1 MKSLENIPSA
11 KSLVRCHRSY
21 FINPRQVRVLS
32 RNKEG
37 FIYAELLP
45 EDAGGI
51 PVSKQYY
58 DRLSDML

>member
-1 MKSLENIPSA
+1 M
-11 KSLVRCHRSY
+11 RCHRSY

-37 FIYAELLP
+37 FIYAELIP
-45 EDAGGI
+45 EDAGRI